1 MILALLAV
9 IVIYDDLMV
18 TDDSKLYKC
27 IVCQNVDR
35 FLKILLNCKLSFD
48 ICNFY
53 RNKH

>member
-27 IVCQNVDR
+27 IVSSKCGQVFKN
-35 FLKILLNCKLSFD
+35 IIKLQIKFR
-48 ICNFY
+48 Y
-53 RNKH
+53 L